1 MSREKVIEFIY
12 DLPKSPK
19 DMAER
24 FKKIPFSH
32 KLFGAITTAG
42 LVACGVGEKIGIV
55 TPPPEGT
62 ATNPPPTEIT
72 PTLENQTVFGS
83 GEFMT
88 GDPALSEMLQTSLR
102 EGFNIEI
109 PEEATIPFSLKVGEA
124 KFDFVSLAPLEN
136 TELGISWNEKLFIKV
151 NETMADLDRQ
161 EVTIDGNNLIMWSY
175 LNTNNNQMEPV
186 LWYPSLTNQEW
197 ESLTPEQK
205 SNFYA
210 GFAPPS
216 PLEGQVPGYTRTL
229 DQVFTIAF
237 GELPE
242 SALKVRAV
250 LRPLTPVPEG
260 LNNLPEGFV
269 PVRNED
275 GTWGIGIIQEGQT
288 VTIPDVSFDSTGL
301 HIAEVVD
308 IKPEDIAKRLKVGQN
323 SPFQIY
329 NEQGTAILYAYDT
342 ENKVLINSAD
352 VLQPDNSNPEN
363 YIKYD
368 TLDDWLKSVRLEKMV
383 VTPFDPTNT
392 YFPDLASIYSREWN
406 NLNSSYAVNSEF
418 DFYSPF
424 GSLPENMQSPF
435 RFPNFVN
442 IGNGQ
447 AYGYIE
453 QIYNLDGSFTLL
465 HCVTDAYPE
474 IITDIR
480 IMTSPRRYEIPIY
493 YADEWMLNN
502 YFWLESTITWLKAN
516 NYIDAS
522 GNMPKVKQLVDEWL
536 ATGYLSSQIENI
548 PAITRPKY
556 FSTK

>member
-1 MSREKVIEFIY
+1 
-12 DLPKSPK
+12 
-19 DMAER
+19 MAER

-151 NETMADLDRQ
+151 NDTLADLDRQ

-216 PLEGQVPGYTRTL
+216 PLETQVPGYTRTL

-242 SALKVRAV
+242 SALKVRAA

-275 GTWGIGIIQEGQT
+275 GTWGIGREVNGETVAIPGINFSQDKLMINLGDGETLDITDDINAFAIIDHLSGAEIMDIGERIGYVWKGDHWTEILLQIKFETDGT
-288 VTIPDVSFDSTGL
+288 KFSEFPEVTY
-301 HIAEVVD
+301 
-308 IKPEDIAKRLKVGQN
+308 EDITSGALAEAERLAAQPFPEGVKPVSNYYHDLNYGTIYPDHDPQTSYEFSIHPEKYPMRFVYFYQATVNNVSVVVATLQVLNQDYSSVFIHMVESRDFLNSQGNWWNDNIQLQRLPIFSLALGGTKYDYCENGWSEAAKQVCVLN
-323 SPFQIY
+323 SPQD
-329 NEQGTAILYAYDT
+329 NILQ
-342 ENKVLINSAD
+342 E
-352 VLQPDNSNPEN
+352 E
-363 YIKYD
+363 
-368 TLDDWLKSVRLEKMV
+368 
-383 VTPFDPTNT
+383 
-392 YFPDLASIYSREWN
+392 
-406 NLNSSYAVNSEF
+406 
-418 DFYSPF
+418 
-424 GSLPENMQSPF
+424 MQ
-435 RFPNFVN
+435 
-442 IGNGQ
+442 
-447 AYGYIE
+447 
-453 QIYNLDGSFTLL
+453 
-465 HCVTDAYPE
+465 
-474 IITDIR
+474 
-480 IMTSPRRYEIPIY
+480 
-493 YADEWMLNN
+493 EWMAEQKIPEVFERVFLT
-502 YFWLESTITWLKAN
+502 LESGRW
-516 NYIDAS
+516 Y
-522 GNMPKVKQLVDEWL
+522 
-536 ATGYLSSQIENI
+536 
-548 PAITRPKY
+548 
-556 FSTK
+556 